1 MHVAY
6 VELRFYFIVCHVTV
20 QGRWKGTCDVVIN
33 LGMIVSVDR
42 REQQN
47 QEDHNPYFI
56 MFGDKGGR
64 FIQAFYQRFV
74 SRFLN
79 CLVKYQNHGRQD
91 GDTADNADQN
101 TFCHNDTK
109 VAAKGKGHNTQ
120 CQETGYGG
128 NGASGYGFERVGD
141 CMAHRTLFVIRE
153 TLFILLEA
161 VQQEDGV
168 VHRNTKLQHGGQRFC
183 DVGSLTKEHVASQV
197 VKDCKSD
204 T

>member
-1 MHVAY
+1 
-6 VELRFYFIVCHVTV
+6 
-20 QGRWKGTCDVVIN
+20 
-33 LGMIVSVDR
+33 MIVSVDR

-91 GDTADNADQN
+91 GDAADNADQN

-153 TLFILLEA
+153 TLFILLET